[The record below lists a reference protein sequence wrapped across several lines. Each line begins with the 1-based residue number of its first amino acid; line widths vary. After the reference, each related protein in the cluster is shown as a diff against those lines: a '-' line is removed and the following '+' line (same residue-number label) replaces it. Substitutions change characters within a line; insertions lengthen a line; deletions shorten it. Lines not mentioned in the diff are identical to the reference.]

1 MYAAT
6 AAEMPKFADG
16 YINLQELFRKLVEM
30 VVSAVMD
37 METEEICSAC
47 GNSRN
52 AYRPRTLN
60 TCV

>member
-1 MYAAT
+1 M

-16 YINLQELFRKLVEM
+16 SINLQELFCQLAEM
-30 VVSAVMD
+30 VVNAVMG
-37 METEEICSAC
+37 MEAKEICSAC

-52 AYRPRTLN
+52 GYRLRTLN